1 MKKIERLVI
10 TMVEIICEGP
20 KLLLRRAEES
30 DLEYILGLEYD
41 HENIRYIYPFDREEQ
56 LEVIHG
62 ADTMD
67 VIVVEKETGEE
78 AGYFMVKDI
87 KSRDMALEL
96 THVIIGKKGRGYG
109 HEALK
114 LMKRW
119 AFEELKFHRVWL
131 DCKEYNDRA
140 LHLYEAEGF
149 KREGIIRECLLTHG
163 VFENLVVL
171 GILDREYF
179 SRKSEGQEF

>member
-1 MKKIERLVI
+1 MSASKVL
-10 TMVEIICEGP
+10 CEGP
-20 KLLLRRAEES
+20 RLVLRKADES
-30 DLEYILGLEYD
+30 DLEYILKLQYD
-41 HENIRYIYPFDREEQ
+41 QDNIRYIYPFDREEQ
-56 LEVIHG
+56 LGVIRG
-62 ADTMD
+62 DDTMD
-67 VIVVEKETGEE
+67 VIVVEKETSEA

-87 KSRDMALEL
+87 KSNCMALEL
-96 THVIIGKKGRGYG
+96 THVIIGKKGKGYG

-114 LMKRW
+114 LMKEW
-119 AFEELKFHRVWL
+119 AFEVLKFHRVWL

-149 KREGIIRECLLTHG
+149 QREGVIRETLLTNG